1 MVTFSYFMLGSLFIS
16 VCVLTYVVLNM
27 MSRVKTIENTL
38 KTYEYLIKDF
48 NDNLYKEIININSDL
63 RREQESII
71 RDYSTQ
77 INETY
82 TNLNRH
88 IESLENNL
96 SSEIKDIN
104 HKFDL
109 EISNVN
115 RVMDSRM
122 DKLDDKLIKTKEKTY
137 FDFNQLLN
145 EVTIKGVDS
154 IKESLTN

>member
-1 MVTFSYFMLGSLFIS
+1 MLGSLFIS